1 MIPKSSAP
9 DIESHNTD
17 SNSTHSSSTNSRSA
31 NVPRHLAIIMDGN
44 NRWAKKHGLEGNL
57 GHKKGAQA
65 VRDTV
70 ENCARAGVE
79 VLTVYAFSS
88 ENWRRPEKEVA
99 ALMEIFLES
108 LAAEVPMLH
117 EQNICLRFIG
127 DISAF
132 SAELQQKMRQSMDE
146 TKDNDRMTFAV
157 AVNYGGQWDIA
168 QAARVLAEK
177 VECGELK
184 ASEITP
190 EKMQQNISLG
200 DLPPPDLCIRTSN
213 EQRISNFMLW
223 QMAYTEF
230 YFPEILWPDFDN
242 DALQEAFNEYGSRQ
256 RRFGRT
262 SEQIEEAKG

>member
-1 MIPKSSAP
+1 VIPKSSAP
-9 DIESHNTD
+9 DITSGDNISGNNTIGNAET
-17 SNSTHSSSTNSRSA
+17 SI
-31 NVPRHLAIIMDGN
+31 PRHLAIIMDGN
-44 NRWAKKHGLEGNL
+44 NRWAKLHGLEGNL
-57 GHKKGAQA
+57 GHKKGAKA

-70 ENCARAGVE
+70 ENCVQAGVE

-88 ENWRRPEKEVA
+88 ENWRRPENEVN

-108 LAAEVPMLH
+108 LTAEVPMLQ
-117 EQNICLRFIG
+117 ENNIRLRFIG

-132 SAELQQKMRQSMDE
+132 SPVLREKMQQSMED
-146 TKDNDRMTFAV
+146 TKSNSRMTFVV

-168 QAARVLAEK
+168 NAARILAEK
-177 VECGELK
+177 VEAGELK
-184 ASEITP
+184 ASEVTP
-190 EKMQQNISLG
+190 ELMQQHISLG

-242 DALQEAFNEYGSRQ
+242 EALQEAFREYGSRQ

-262 SEQIEEAKG
+262 SEQIEEAEG

>member
-9 DIESHNTD
+9 DITSGDNA
-17 SNSTHSSSTNSRSA
+17 SSKIEINI
-31 NVPRHLAIIMDGN
+31 PRHLAIIMDGN
-44 NRWAKKHGLEGNL
+44 NRWAKRHGLEGNL
-57 GHKKGAQA
+57 GHKKGAEA
-65 VRDTV
+65 VRNTV
-70 ENCARAGVE
+70 EHCAQAGVE

-88 ENWRRPEKEVA
+88 ENWRRPENEVN

-108 LAAEVPMLH
+108 LTAEVPMLH
-117 EQNICLRFIG
+117 ENNICLRFIG

-132 SAELQQKMRQSMDE
+132 SPILREKMQQSMED
-146 TKDNDRMTFAV
+146 TKGSSRMTFAV

-168 QAARVLAEK
+168 NAARILAEK
-177 VECGELK
+177 VEAGEMK
-184 ASEITP
+184 ASEVTP
-190 EKMQQNISLG
+190 ELMQQHISLG

-230 YFPEILWPDFDN
+230 YFPEILWPDFDK
-242 DALQEAFNEYGSRQ
+242 DALQEAFREYGSRQ

-262 SEQIEEAKG
+262 SEQIEEAEG